1 MRRRFAYTAFPFSF
15 SITPR
20 LRPAFGFAD
29 VRADVQRLQI
39 VRGRAA
45 VIALI
50 RHDFLDHLDGA
61 IVHSSH
67 GLRVAQQSQT
77 RSVGSWSVSPSS
89 ALHRCPD
96 DRARLEIDRVLRLVG
111 QVRPPIFHL
120 GDLGVG
126 IVRMRPV
133 VISRVVR
140 LFTYSWA
147 EKKNVAMTAREALA
161 FIRKHGVVLESA
173 RGPVPSLAQVIAGE
187 PVRGSWWSHPKSPEI
202 FAVTRAVRDS
212 DDVLVCRLIDGK
224 ITFVHRR
231 LWPALVRVA
240 DRLPSVRLSQ
250 LREVHTR
257 SGRHVTTE
265 VPFPDWVPSN
275 VRAVARSLSEA
286 AALAAFAWIE

>member
-1 MRRRFAYTAFPFSF
+1 MVQVAFSRTTEQVIHGRSRWHQRSALTPSPADRVEYDAPSCGEDRRERGQPIAFA
-15 SITPR
+15 
-20 LRPAFGFAD
+20 FAH
-29 VRADVQRLQI
+29 RHATHR
-39 VRGRAA
+39 VRGE
-45 VIALI
+45 
-50 RHDFLDHLDGA
+50 
-61 IVHSSH
+61 
-67 GLRVAQQSQT
+67 LRVDDFS
-77 RSVGSWSVSPSS
+77 RIVGP
-89 ALHRCPD
+89 
-96 DRARLEIDRVLRLVG
+96 
-111 QVRPPIFHL
+111 
-120 GDLGVG
+120 
-126 IVRMRPV
+126 
-133 VISRVVR
+133 
-140 LFTYSWA
+140 T
-147 EKKNVAMTAREALA
+147 KKNVAMTAREALA

-187 PVRGSWWSHPKSPEI
+187 PVRGSWWSHPKSHEI

-212 DDVLVCRLIDGK
+212 DDVLCRLIDGK